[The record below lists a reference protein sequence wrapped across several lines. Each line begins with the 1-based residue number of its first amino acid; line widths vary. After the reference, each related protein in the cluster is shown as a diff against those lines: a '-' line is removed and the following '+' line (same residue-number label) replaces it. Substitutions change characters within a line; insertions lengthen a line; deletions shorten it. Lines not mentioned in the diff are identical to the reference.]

1 MEILVLIISIL
12 SILFTFMG
20 LLRRQEW
27 WIRIFDFPRVQV
39 AVLLVV
45 SLGFSLSG
53 LPDWRFWDY
62 LLAAVLLLALG
73 YQLYKIFPY
82 TPFSKR
88 QVPAADT
95 QDPER
100 VLSIMVSNVLMTN
113 KKTGKLLALAEKM
126 RPDLLLTLET
136 NSWWEDQLRP
146 LEEAYPHTIKVPMDN
161 LYGMHLYSKLPIKE
175 HSVNYLITEGIPSID
190 AQIRL
195 RCGKDVRLFCLHPEP
210 PSPTESETSTPRDAE
225 LLMVG
230 KKVSNS
236 SEPILICGDLNDVAW
251 SNTTRL
257 FQKISGLRDP
267 RVGRGFFNTF
277 HTRYPFFRWPL
288 DHIFLSEHFKLIRYK
303 RLPHIGSD
311 HFPIFTAIYFSETV
325 AKAEHLPEAE
335 AEDHK
340 RATKKIKKADP
351 LREML

>member
-1 MEILVLIISIL
+1 MLIISIL
-12 SILFTFMG
+12 SVLFTFTG
-20 LLRRQEW
+20 LLRREEW

-39 AVLLVV
+39 AVLLVI

-53 LPDWRFWDY
+53 LPDWQLQDY
-62 LLAAVLLLALG
+62 LLAAVVLLALG
-73 YQLYKIFPY
+73 YQLYKISPY

-100 VLSIMVSNVLMTN
+100 VLSIMVSNVLMGN
-113 KKTGKLLALAEKM
+113 NKTGKLLALAEKTQ
-126 RPDLLLTLET
+126 PDLLLTLET
-136 NSWWEDQLRP
+136 NAWWEDQLKP
-146 LEEAYPHTIKVPMDN
+146 LEEVYPHTIKVPRDN
-161 LYGMHLYSKLPIKE
+161 LYGMHLYSRLPIRD
-175 HSVNYLITEGIPSID
+175 HSVHYLVKEGIPSID
-190 AQIRL
+190 ALIRL
-195 RCGKDVRLFCLHPEP
+195 PCGKDVRLFCLHPEP
-210 PSPTESETSTPRDAE
+210 PSPTESKTSTPRDAE

-230 KKVSNS
+230 KKVSNT

-288 DHIFLSEHFKLIRYK
+288 DHIFLSGHFKLIHYK

-311 HFPIFTAIYFSETV
+311 HFPIYTAVYLSETV
-325 AKAEHLPEAE
+325 AKEEHLPEAE
-335 AEDHK
+335 AEDRK